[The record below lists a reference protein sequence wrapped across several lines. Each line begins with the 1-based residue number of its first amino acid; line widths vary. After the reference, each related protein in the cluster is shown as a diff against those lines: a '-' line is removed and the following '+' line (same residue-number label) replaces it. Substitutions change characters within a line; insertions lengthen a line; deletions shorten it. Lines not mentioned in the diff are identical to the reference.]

1 MRQKIACDICVQKV
15 KSCDSYTPT
24 ALQFNPTRPAPS
36 MLGKLAVCEAS
47 EREIW
52 TTNDYFK
59 VAVPGYNA
67 GYDKMN
73 FPPETRS
80 SKFYLDL
87 L

>member
-1 MRQKIACDICVQKV
+1 
-15 KSCDSYTPT
+15 
-24 ALQFNPTRPAPS
+24 

-80 SKFYLDL
+80 SKFCLYPSTEWTSVKVSL
-87 L
+87 LQLLT